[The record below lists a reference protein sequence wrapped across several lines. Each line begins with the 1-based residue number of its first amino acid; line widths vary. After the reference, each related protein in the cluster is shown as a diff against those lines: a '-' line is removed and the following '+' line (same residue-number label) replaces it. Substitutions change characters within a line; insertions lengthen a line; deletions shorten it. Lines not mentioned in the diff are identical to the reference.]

1 MYHTGDGMDDQ
12 RQVIHWSMDKL
23 PMARVLKKN
32 GFSSPF
38 NHKLLPAPQLG
49 VDPHKS
55 LSYPC

>member
-12 RQVIHWSMDKL
+12 RQVIHWSMYKL

-38 NHKLLPAPQLG
+38 NHKLLPAPHLG

-55 LSYPC
+55 LS